1 MVDVHL
7 GALALWN
14 LIIRPPRCHYCVD
27 ELGARL
33 FRIGNFVVQRDDF
46 DIVNGRGQTLKC
58 SYYKPHAPAGSISS
72 CPVVV
77 YLHGNSSSRLEAIGA
92 VELLLPLHVAV
103 FCFDFAGCGLSQG
116 EFVSLGY
123 WEREDLAQVIEF
135 LRTDLGVE
143 KLALWGRSM
152 GAVTALLHID
162 RDPTIAAV
170 IADSPF
176 SNLPQL
182 CEELASS
189 RYNSIKI
196 PSWLISVIMPLV
208 SSVIQVK
215 AGFDINDLSPIDH
228 VGKAFTPCLFVA
240 GDRDDFI
247 VPEHVQAL
255 HEAYGGDKEFL
266 LVSGDHNSIRPD
278 DMRRKSVLFL
288 ARALRL
294 DDILE
299 KHNSGMFDIL
309 RAGELLMPAMPGAEM
324 CQQIRQAC
332 PGWRDLKLLQHLA
345 LTAPMTLEGTI
356 KLGSSDCHA
365 GFCLGMKQKGFA
377 DGYALV
383 LFVIYA
389 VSSVHVLK
397 LGHGGMEPQCS
408 QAVSMGSRT
417 PFAAGVSL
425 HAGCS
430 MMTLLMGD
438 QSIEHYVDDRGLS
451 SDVDVW
457 LVSKQGQSHFAGFV
471 FRKTASRELPAM
483 SCSSRGDRLAAPP
496 ALCAVGG
503 FSSPGQRLPS
513 GDLVCP
519 SPSSWTAELGDS
531 NGEAVTL
538 QPRATVAPC
547 RRASCSGPLMPSSPS
562 QMSPQRTHSE
572 GLPAQQQV
580 RAGLPTRQGDPVP
593 RLQRGNTSP
602 AETQPLR
609 LPVSCQGLPVNRSD
623 EELLS

>member
-14 LIIRPPRCHYCVD
+14 LIIRPPRCQYCVE

-46 DIVNGRGQTLKC
+46 DIVNGRGQILRC
-58 SYYKPHAPAGSISS
+58 SYYRPHAPTGSTSA

-77 YLHGNSSSRLEAIGA
+77 YLHGNSSSRLEGIGA
-92 VELLLPLHVAV
+92 VELLLPLNVAV

-176 SNLPQL
+176 SNLPLL

-189 RYNSIKI
+189 RYNAIKI
-196 PSWLISVIMPLV
+196 PSWLISVIMPVV

-228 VGKAFTPCLFVA
+228 VGQAFTPCLFVA
-240 GDRDDFI
+240 GDHDDFI
-247 VPEHVQAL
+247 IPEHVQAL

-278 DMRRKSVLFL
+278 DMRRKAVLFL

-294 DDILE
+294 NDILE

-309 RAGELLMPAMPGAEM
+309 KAGELLMPAMPGADM

-345 LTAPMTLEGTI
+345 LTAPVTLEGTI
-356 KLGSSDCHA
+356 RLGSSDCHA
-365 GFCLGMKQKGFA
+365 GFCLGMKQKGEM
-377 DGYALV
+377 DGYTLV

-408 QAVSMGSRT
+408 QAASMGSRT
-417 PFAAGVSL
+417 PFSAGVSL
-425 HAGCS
+425 HVGCS
-430 MMTLLMGD
+430 MMTLFLGD
-438 QSIEHYVDDRGLS
+438 QSIEHYVEDRGLS

-457 LVSKQGQSHFAGFV
+457 LVSKQGQSQFAGFV
-471 FRKTASRELPAM
+471 FRKVASRALPTT
-483 SCSSRGDRLAAPP
+483 SCSSRGDCVASPLSICPVDG
-496 ALCAVGG
+496 L
-503 FSSPGQRLPS
+503 SSPGQRPPS
-513 GDLVCP
+513 EDLFCP
-519 SPSSWTAELGDS
+519 SPSNWMAELGDS

-538 QPRATVAPC
+538 QPRATFAPC
-547 RRASCSGPLMPSSPS
+547 RRSGCSVPLVPSSPS
-562 QMSPQRTHSE
+562 ELSPQRTHSE

-593 RLQRGNTSP
+593 PLQRGSTSP
-602 AETQPLR
+602 SDSVFLR
-609 LPVSCQGLPVNRSD
+609 LPVSCQGLPAQRSD